1 MKLVNVDKDLLK
13 KYYES
18 DHTLLYVTLIPYKN
32 NTCIKAY
39 TEEKE
44 PIGDV
49 EESFIPEYL
58 SKDKEVMFIKELFN
72 DDTGLIEY
80 VISTMF

>member
-1 MKLVNVDKDLLK
+1 MKLVNIDEKLTK
-13 KYYES
+13 KYFEE
-18 DHTLLYVTLIPYKN
+18 DKKLLYITLVPYKN

-39 TEEKE
+39 TDEKE

-49 EESFIPEYL
+49 EENFILEYL
-58 SKDKEVMFIKELFN
+58 KKDKEIMFINEVFN

-80 VISTMF
+80 TISTMF

>member
-1 MKLVNVDKDLLK
+1 MKLVNIDENLAK
-13 KYYES
+13 KYFEA
-18 DHTLLYVTLIPYKN
+18 DNKLLYITLVPYKN

-49 EESFIPEYL
+49 EESFVQEYL
-58 SKDKEVMFIKELFN
+58 TKDKEVMFINEVFN

-80 VISTMF
+80 TISTMF